1 MFISLKMINIK
12 KVDKYWAIAVNYTVA
27 AIFTFGDLALSGSLN
42 LFSAKFV
49 LPSLFVAFLFVTSFI
64 VMSYSTQKVGIGL
77 TTALNKMSVAIPVIV
92 GVLYLGQQSDIYLKI
107 FGITIT
113 LVSFVLILYK
123 KSKSVSRG
131 VIILP
136 AMVFVLSGMIDT
148 SMELA
153 NTYVVSIPAEQEV
166 FLLGVFIFSI
176 CLSLVPV
183 AIKRII
189 KIRSNSEVEVID
201 SAKIFTGTLFYGSLL
216 GLFNFLTSKMI
227 LINVGKMGGSVVFPI
242 HNASV
247 VTFTALIG
255 LLFFKE
261 KFSKKQWVGILLA
274 VLGVSLIA
282 STL

>member
-27 AIFTFGDLALSGSLN
+27 AIFTLVDLALSDSLN
-42 LFSAKFV
+42 LYSSKFI

-92 GVLYLGQQSDIYLKI
+92 GILYLGQQNDLYLKL
-107 FGITIT
+107 FGIVIT
-113 LVSFVLILYK
+113 LISFALILYK
-123 KSKSVSRG
+123 KSKSISSG
-131 VIILP
+131 AIILP
-136 AMVFVLSGMIDT
+136 ALVFILSGMIDT

-153 NTYVVSIPAEQEV
+153 NTFVISLPAEQEV
-166 FLLGVFIFSI
+166 FLLGVFLFSI
-176 CLSLVPV
+176 VFSLLSV
-183 AIKRII
+183 
-189 KIRSNSEVEVID
+189 VIEKVLKKS
-201 SAKIFTGTLFYGSLL
+201 SATDILDVKFSKLLTATLFYGSLL

-227 LINVGKMGGSVVFPI
+227 LINVGKMGGSIVFPI

-261 KFSKKQWVGILLA
+261 SFTKKQWIGILLA